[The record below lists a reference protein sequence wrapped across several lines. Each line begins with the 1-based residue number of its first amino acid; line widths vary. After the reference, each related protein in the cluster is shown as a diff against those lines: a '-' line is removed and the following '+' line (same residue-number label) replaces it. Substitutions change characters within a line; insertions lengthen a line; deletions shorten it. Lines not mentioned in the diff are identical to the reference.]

1 MPKKMKEVQKERTG
15 LSMCF
20 GWRGLQGGK
29 RKKKECGVK
38 GRRRGA
44 DTFEQSRK
52 LIQRRTQEMREKRSK
67 ERERRGTERV
77 EARVGRKS

>member
-1 MPKKMKEVQKERTG
+1 MVGGESKGERGRKRSEG
-15 LSMCF
+15 LREGEGELILSNSH
-20 GWRGLQGGK
+20 
-29 RKKKECGVK
+29 
-38 GRRRGA
+38 A
-44 DTFEQSRK
+44 